1 MHRYAYLLLL
11 ALPAATW
18 AQDQKVAPAA
28 APTTAT
34 ICFYRPHRFEGAA
47 LKPPV
52 MVDEVDVAHLHNGD
66 AVQVTV
72 NAGSHKLHSNDK
84 STGIELEA
92 KPGQTYFVRVD
103 IKTGG
108 WKGHGQVTLID
119 AQEGK
124 YEFSQQKLSVSR
136 DLTLNPTPGGESA
149 KAPGSATT
157 ASSDSNAT
165 PQ

>member
-1 MHRYAYLLLL
+1 
-11 ALPAATW
+11 
-18 AQDQKVAPAA
+18 
-28 APTTAT
+28 
-34 ICFYRPHRFEGAA
+34 
-47 LKPPV
+47 

-136 DLTLNPTPGGESA
+136 YLPSNPKVGCES
-149 KAPGSATT
+149 S
-157 ASSDSNAT
+157 
-165 PQ
+165 